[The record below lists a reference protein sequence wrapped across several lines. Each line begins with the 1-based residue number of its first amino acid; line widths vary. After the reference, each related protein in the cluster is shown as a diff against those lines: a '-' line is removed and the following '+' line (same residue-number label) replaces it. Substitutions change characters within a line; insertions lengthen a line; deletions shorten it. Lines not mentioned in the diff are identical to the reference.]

1 MQCQIDVAYT
11 FQYKHIRKANGN
23 VYVASIVFKRRNE
36 SISHGETKIFR

>member
-36 SISHGETKIFR
+36 SISHGETEIFR